1 MEATIKLKLKPF
13 NVPNFVVVADHEQLH
28 REEGMSVSRA
38 FALSELDAVT
48 LEKMCEEF
56 TDAVFEKACKRRPT
70 QAV

>member
-1 MEATIKLKLKPF
+1 MEATIKIKLKPF
-13 NVPNFVVVADHEQLH
+13 TVPNFVCVAGHEAH
-28 REEGMSVSRA
+28 REEGFVQSKT

-56 TDAVFEKACKRRPT
+56 TCAVFDKAGKQRPP